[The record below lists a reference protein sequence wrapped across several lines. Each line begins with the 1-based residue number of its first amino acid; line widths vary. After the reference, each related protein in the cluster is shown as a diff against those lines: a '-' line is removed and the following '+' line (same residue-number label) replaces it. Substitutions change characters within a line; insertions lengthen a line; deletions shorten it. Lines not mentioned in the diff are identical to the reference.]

1 MSRPHAAVRR
11 TLAAALLA
19 PLLTALGPVSE
30 VASVPRRPARAPTA
44 SRAWEV
50 PPLAAPA
57 ESPSTSG
64 PSTGPS
70 GRPAESTHRLQTPVA
85 PQRAQGQPSGLT
97 TPLPTQALGP
107 TAPAPQ
113 PKPLRHPGA
122 LVSRAQLDTVR
133 KQVKAGKEPWA
144 SAFDGMRAS
153 RYASLWYYPQPQTE
167 VSCPSGN
174 RPGRG
179 CQQEREDAIAAYTHA
194 LMWTVTRDEK
204 YAKKALEIMDLW
216 SATLKNHTEANSG
229 LQSAWA
235 GSMWARAA
243 EIMRYV
249 YKGWSADGITRFDRF
264 LREIYLPQVAGGSLG
279 RNGNWDLVMA
289 DAAASIGVFLD
300 DRSVLERA
308 VARVR
313 NRVPAYF
320 YVHGDGPRPKA
331 PPGALL
337 DAPAELTRYW
347 FGQRRLVDGLAQ
359 ETCRNFEHVGYA
371 LAATA
376 HVAET
381 AHHQGIDLWRE
392 IGPRL
397 RPALELHADYQLRDA
412 ETAPDWLCGGHITPT
427 LGPDLEV
434 ALNHLQNRMGGR
446 LPKARRLAGEQ
457 RPAGTDNLFVA
468 WETLTHGENP

>member
-1 MSRPHAAVRR
+1 
-11 TLAAALLA
+11 
-19 PLLTALGPVSE
+19 
-30 VASVPRRPARAPTA
+30 
-44 SRAWEV
+44 
-50 PPLAAPA
+50 
-57 ESPSTSG
+57 
-64 PSTGPS
+64 
-70 GRPAESTHRLQTPVA
+70 
-85 PQRAQGQPSGLT
+85 
-97 TPLPTQALGP
+97 
-107 TAPAPQ
+107 
-113 PKPLRHPGA
+113 
-122 LVSRAQLDTVR
+122 
-133 KQVKAGKEPWA
+133 
-144 SAFDGMRAS
+144 MRAS

-167 VSCPSGN
+167 VACPPGD

-194 LMWTVTRDEK
+194 LMWTVTREEK

-216 SATLKNHTEANSG
+216 SATLKNHTGANSG

-235 GSMWARAA
+235 GSTWVRAA

-249 YKGWSADGITRFDRF
+249 YKGWAEEGVTRFDRL
-264 LREIYLPQVAGGSLG
+264 LREMYLPQVAGGSLG

-300 DRSVLERA
+300 DRPVFERA

-320 YVHGDGPRPKA
+320 YVRGDGPRPKA
-331 PPGALL
+331 PPGAML
-337 DAPAELTRYW
+337 DTPADLTRYW
-347 FGQRRLVDGLAQ
+347 FGQRKPVDGLAQ

-412 ETAPDWLCGGHITPT
+412 ETAPYGRGQLIRGPLRDHLAQRLPQEPAALPVGAQQGGERQALLHAPASGAHGVVEVQGQS
-427 LGPDLEV
+427 LGDSCDVGQGLAEV
-434 ALNHLQNRMGGR
+434 AVDPVAQLGM
-446 LPKARRLAGEQ
+446 GEQ
-457 RPAGTDNLFVA
+457 GGVRTVLAERLG
-468 WETLTHGENP
+468 GEPRGHRGEPRLQDVRDLLDEARHLPGHRTRCAR